1 LTIYLKQLIAVAAK
15 PAEITDA
22 ELIRAIQR
30 GDEGALATLYDR
42 YGAILFGLVVRIVNS
57 RPEAEDVLQQV
68 FMQVWNR
75 AADFDETR
83 GKAFSWLVTLARSR
97 SIDRIRSLGVRARA
111 VETANQSE
119 AKVAFPTGEAA
130 VFRSEQREMIRGVLA
145 ELPEDQREVLLLAYF
160 EGLTQVEIA
169 ERLNTPLGT
178 IKTRMRT
185 GLTKLRDAL
194 KGRNSELL

>member
-1 LTIYLKQLIAVAAK
+1 MAAK
-15 PAEITDA
+15 PTEITDA

-42 YGAILFGLVVRIVNS
+42 YGAILFGLIVRIVNS
-57 RPEAEDVLQQV
+57 RAEAEDVLQQV

-97 SIDRIRSLGVRARA
+97 SIDRIRSLGVRSRA

-119 AKVAFPTGEAA
+119 AKVALPAGEAA
-130 VFRSEQREMIRGVLA
+130 VFQSEQREMIRGVLA
-145 ELPEDQREVLLLAYF
+145 ELPEDQREVLVLAYF

-169 ERLNTPLGT
+169 ERLETPLGT

-185 GLTKLRDAL
+185 ALTKLRDAL
-194 KGRNSELL
+194 KGRNSDLL

>member
-1 LTIYLKQLIAVAAK
+1 MAAK

-22 ELIRAIQR
+22 DLIRAIQR
-30 GDEGALATLYDR
+30 GDEGALAALYDR
-42 YGAILFGLVVRIVNS
+42 YGAILFGLIVRIVNS

-83 GKAFSWLVTLARSR
+83 GKAFSWLVTVARSR

-111 VETANQSE
+111 VETANQAE
-119 AKVAFPTGEAA
+119 AKMAFPTGEAA
-130 VFRSEQREMIRGVLA
+130 VFQAEQREMIRGVLG
-145 ELPEDQREVLLLAYF
+145 ELPADQREVLLLAYF

-169 ERLNTPLGT
+169 DRLNTPLGT

-194 KGRNSELL
+194 KGRNSDLL

>member
-1 LTIYLKQLIAVAAK
+1 MAAK

-22 ELIRAIQR
+22 DLIRAIQR
-30 GDEGALATLYDR
+30 GDEGALAALYDR

-111 VETANQSE
+111 VETANQAE
-119 AKVAFPTGEAA
+119 AKMAFPTGEAA
-130 VFRSEQREMIRGVLA
+130 VLQAERREMIRGVLG
-145 ELPEDQREVLLLAYF
+145 ELPVDQREVLILAYF

-169 ERLNTPLGT
+169 ERLNAPLGT